1 MAKSKPDHPMAW
13 TWRLDCGLCLFA
25 KPSKVLLIHCGKPSP
40 EAKPVCVRLV
50 PNVEYL
56 QMIAY
61 LKLIGSK

>member
-1 MAKSKPDHPMAW
+1 MAKSKRDHPIAW
-13 TWRLDCGLCLFA
+13 TWRLEGGLCYFA
-25 KPSKVLLIHCGKPSP
+25 DPGKDLLLMRGKPSP